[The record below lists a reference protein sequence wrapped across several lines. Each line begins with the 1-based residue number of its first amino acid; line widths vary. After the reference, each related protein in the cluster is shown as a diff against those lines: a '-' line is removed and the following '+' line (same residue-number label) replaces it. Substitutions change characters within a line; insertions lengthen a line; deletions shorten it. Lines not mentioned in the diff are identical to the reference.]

1 MTSINP
7 KSPLYKTSLLS
18 FSLLAQTIPL
28 AAVANPS
35 LMNTFSDESAT
46 QIQMLGTVPNFA
58 AIICTFLSSFIA
70 KKIGA
75 KKTVMLGIIL
85 FLIGGVMP
93 AICNSYSAILILRL
107 IMGCGAGLF
116 SPFTVSLI
124 YQLYKGNDLNNM
136 LGYQNSVQNVGSA
149 VFAFVLGALVVNGW
163 RAVYIAYVFAIV
175 PLFLFGSFVKLPK
188 HSQDERADNT
198 AHTKITTNAKVIGF
212 MFLTILTFIMFSVIT
227 VNLAGYV
234 VNKHITTTS
243 VASILI
249 ACISIASMVSS
260 AMFGKIIKVLHSFVL
275 TVTFLGIALGFI
287 LLFTAKS
294 VGVLTAGVL
303 IAGFFFG
310 WYFPQVFMRL
320 DQVSPKGA
328 GNFSTSLV
336 LIGVNVGVFLAP
348 AVMNGIAGMFGQV
361 SAEMVFKISAC
372 GFTILTIW
380 ALFNGFQLRKKQA

>member
-1 MTSINP
+1 MSNINP

-35 LMNTFSDESAT
+35 LMSSFPDQSAT

-70 KKIGA
+70 RKVGA
-75 KKTVMLGIIL
+75 KKTVILGIVL
-85 FLIGGVMP
+85 FLIGGVVP
-93 AICNSYSAILILRL
+93 AMCNSYFEILILRL

-124 YQLYKGNDLNNM
+124 YRLYKGDDLNNM
-136 LGYQNSVQNVGSA
+136 LGYQNSVQNIGSA
-149 VFAFVLGALVVNGW
+149 AFAFVLGALVANGW
-163 RAVYIAYVFAIV
+163 RMVYWAYIFAIV

-188 HSQDERADNT
+188 DDQEQAGNV
-198 AHTKITTNAKVIGF
+198 AHTRTTTNIKVLGF
-212 MFLTILTFIMFSVIT
+212 MLLTILTFIMFSVIT

-234 VNKHITTTS
+234 VSKHITTTS

-260 AMFGKIIKVLHSFVL
+260 ALFGKIVRVLRSFVL
-275 TVTFLGIALGFI
+275 AVTFFGIAIGFI
-287 LLFTAKS
+287 LLFTAKT
-294 VGVLTAGVL
+294 VAVLTAGV
-303 IAGFFFG
+303 IVAGFFFG

-320 DQVSPKGA
+320 EQVAP
-328 GNFSTSLV
+328 NFSTSLV

-348 AVMNGIAGMFGQV
+348 AVMNGIAGMLGQV
-361 SAEMVFKISAC
+361 SAEMVFRVSAC
-372 GFTILTIW
+372 GFIILTIW
-380 ALFNGFQLRKKQA
+380 AIFNGFSLKKKQI